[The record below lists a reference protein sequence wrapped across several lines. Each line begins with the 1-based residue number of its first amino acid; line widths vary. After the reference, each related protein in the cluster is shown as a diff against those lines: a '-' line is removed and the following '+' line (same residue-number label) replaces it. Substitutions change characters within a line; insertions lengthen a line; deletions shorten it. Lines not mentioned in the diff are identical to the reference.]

1 MIIKVILGIGYLFLG
16 FVCLSVYESWNFDSL
31 DNMSFIVVLACPTM
45 AIVILLV
52 MLINLAYALGKI
64 IVKWLDKLM
73 EV

>member
-1 MIIKVILGIGYLFLG
+1 MIIKVILGIGYLFLR

-31 DNMSFIVVLACPTM
+31 DDMSFIVVLAWPAM

-73 EV
+73 EE

>member
-31 DNMSFIVVLACPTM
+31 DGMSFIVVLAWPAM

-73 EV
+73 EE